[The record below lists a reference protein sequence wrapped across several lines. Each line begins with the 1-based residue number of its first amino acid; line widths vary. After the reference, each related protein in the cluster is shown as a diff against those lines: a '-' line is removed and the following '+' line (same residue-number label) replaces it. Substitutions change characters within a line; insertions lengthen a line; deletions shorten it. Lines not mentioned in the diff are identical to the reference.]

1 MTTLQ
6 DPTSYVLEG
15 LIRCGECGTQL
26 QVRPLGETAILTY
39 QCPVC
44 AESPP
49 APSLPADE
57 LERWLIRRV
66 TDTVLTD
73 SNTAM
78 MTQEMAAAGARLS
91 DDAPEALRY
100 PERHPD
106 QIRAMATDPETFL
119 IRENVSHTRQFMSK
133 LIAHIT
139 LGDQEAVV
147 HYALP
152 LPQDSALAGAYRQHL
167 PLPHDGVQ

>member
-1 MTTLQ
+1 MTTLEH
-6 DPTSYVLEG
+6 PTGYVLEG
-15 LIRCGECGTQL
+15 LIRCRQCDAEL
-26 QVRPLGETAILTY
+26 RVRPLGETDILTY
-39 QCPVC
+39 QCSTC
-44 AESPP
+44 GKSQP
-49 APSLPADE
+49 ASSLPADE

-78 MTQEMAAAGARLS
+78 LTQEMAAAGARLS

-100 PERHPD
+100 PERHTD
-106 QIRAMATDPETFL
+106 QIRAMATDPAVFFTADSFFYAKRFL
-119 IRENVSHTRQFMSK
+119 SK

-167 PLPHDGVQ
+167 PLPNDGVQ

>member
-1 MTTLQ
+1 MTTLES
-6 DPTSYVLEG
+6 PTIYVLEG
-15 LIRCGECGTQL
+15 LIRCRNCNAEL
-26 QVRPLGETAILTY
+26 RVRPLGETDILTY

-44 AESPP
+44 ARSQP

-57 LERWLIRRV
+57 LERWLIRQV

-78 MTQEMAAAGARLS
+78 LTQEMAVAGAALS
-91 DDAPEALRY
+91 DGAPEALRY

-106 QIRAMATDPETFL
+106 RVRAMATDPETFL
-119 IRENVSHTRQFMSK
+119 IPDNVPDARRLMSK
-133 LIAHIT
+133 LISHIT

-147 HYALP
+147 HYAVP

-167 PLPHDGVQ
+167 PLPHDGVE